1 MKAFWA
7 FVTQM
12 DKQAIR
18 ALAVLL
24 AMFAMVVLILILGK
38 ESFGLPESD
47 FYKVFNHVNESGYGL
62 PLTILIFVFAAFIGL
77 PQWALIAGVVL
88 AFGPM
93 NGAIYS
99 WIATMVSAS
108 VDFWLG
114 RWMGAERL
122 RRYGGHIVNRII
134 NVVRENGFVTSF
146 AVRFVPTGPFILV
159 NMAAGVARM
168 KFLSFALGTGLGI
181 IPKIAVVSL
190 VAQGVISRS
199 EGKSVTVA
207 FVALALII
215 VVVMFLARRRLQES
229 NAFRQNNRD

>member
-12 DKQAIR
+12 DKQAVR

-24 AMFAMVVLILILGK
+24 AMFAMVVLILIVGK
-38 ESFGLPESD
+38 ESFGLLESD
-47 FYKVFNHVNESGYGL
+47 VYKVFNHVNESGFGL
-62 PLTILIFVFAAFIGL
+62 PLTILIFVFAAFIGV

-190 VAQGVISRS
+190 VAQGVISGS
-199 EGKSVTVA
+199 EGKSITVG

-215 VVVMFLARRRLQES
+215 VAIMFLARRRLQE
-229 NAFRQNNRD
+229 RDDFKAKQ